1 MFYAKRRQSTPI
13 GSPQVT
19 IAMQR
24 KLLVRMMLGMGVG
37 ALLARLAG
45 VYTGQQPWSW
55 SSFLAS
61 LAGIATGA
69 LILSRFWTPPPSP
82 PVYSF
87 PLRTLSMIL
96 MLLSL
101 VAFILTTLTRQTSL
115 FFFLLPGL
123 LFVVAAII
131 GFMAQDRASRA
142 TSRWYFIVGISF
154 VTVIL
159 LLGVRAQMHI
169 R

>member
-1 MFYAKRRQSTPI
+1 
-13 GSPQVT
+13 
-19 IAMQR
+19 
-24 KLLVRMMLGMGVG
+24 
-37 ALLARLAG
+37 
-45 VYTGQQPWSW
+45 
-55 SSFLAS
+55 
-61 LAGIATGA
+61 
-69 LILSRFWTPPPSP
+69 
-82 PVYSF
+82 
-87 PLRTLSMIL
+87 MIL

-131 GFMAQDRASRA
+131 GFMAQDRAGRA
-142 TSRWYFIVGISF
+142 RSRWYFIMGIGIF
-154 VTVIL
+154 TVIL